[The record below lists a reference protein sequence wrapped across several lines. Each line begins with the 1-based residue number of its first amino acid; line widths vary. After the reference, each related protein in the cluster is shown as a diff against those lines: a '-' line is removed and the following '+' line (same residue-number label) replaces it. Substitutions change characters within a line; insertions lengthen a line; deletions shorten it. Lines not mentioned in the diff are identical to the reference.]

1 MVSQLIKLEWH
12 SISKHWEVRQ
22 NGSVI
27 FQGKSKGVALN
38 FAEQRVDLW
47 ESKGVEVIPVFDLRG
62 GE

>member
-1 MVSQLIKLEWH
+1 MNSQLIHLQWH
-12 SISKHWEVRQ
+12 SISKHWEIRQ

-27 FQGKSKGVALN
+27 YQGKTKLGAID
-38 FAEQRVDLW
+38 FARERVDLW